1 MAKLSLA
8 DLKKIRDEKRGDMIR
23 RDTDKAVEIIIGM
36 GTCGIAAGAKETFDA
51 FVKELATCEVE
62 DAAIKQT
69 GCMGFCAIEPTVE
82 VRVPDMPSTIYNRV
96 TPEVAVLIV
105 KDHILGKKLVE
116 EHIQDRPSVDIIA
129 DNRRG

>member
-8 DLKKIRDEKRGDMIR
+8 DLKNIRDEKRGNMVR
-23 RDTDKAVEIIIGM
+23 RDTDKEVEIVIGM

-51 FVKELATCEVE
+51 FVKELASSDIEN
-62 DAAIKQT
+62 AAIKQT

-82 VRVPDMPSTIYNRV
+82 IRVPDMPNTIYNRV
-96 TPEVAVLIV
+96 TPEVAQMIV

-116 EHIQDRPSVDIIA
+116 EHIQDRPSVDIMA
-129 DNRRG
+129 DNN

>member
-8 DLKKIRDEKRGDMIR
+8 DIKNIRDEKRGNMVR
-23 RDTDKAVEIIIGM
+23 RDTDKEVEIVIAM

-51 FVKELATCEVE
+51 FVKELASSDIEN
-62 DAAIKQT
+62 AAIKQT

-82 VRVPDMPSTIYNRV
+82 IRVPDMPNTIYNRV
-96 TPEVAVLIV
+96 TPEVAQMIV

-116 EHIQDRPSVDIIA
+116 EHIQDRPSVDIMA
-129 DNRRG
+129 DNN